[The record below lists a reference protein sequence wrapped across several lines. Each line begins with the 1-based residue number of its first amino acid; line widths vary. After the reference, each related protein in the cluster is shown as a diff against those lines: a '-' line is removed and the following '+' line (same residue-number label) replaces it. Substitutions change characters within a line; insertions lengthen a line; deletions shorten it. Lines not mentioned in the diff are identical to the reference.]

1 MFILHIDSDSLMFK
15 SQLPKIDELSTIRTI
30 PHLHTL
36 VLSFEN
42 TDSPPLEFITAADLF
57 TGNKNL
63 NRIDVAISSSENQLE
78 YQRWDRAAS
87 EPRIIEPQEA
97 LSWKEWDTWNWTSFR
112 WS

>member
-1 MFILHIDSDSLMFK
+1 MFARYLDYLLIFK
-15 SQLPKIDELSTIRTI
+15 SQKIDELSTICTI

-42 TDSPPLEFITAADLF
+42 TDSPPPEFTNAADIF
-57 TGNKNL
+57 AENKAL
-63 NRIDVAISSSENQLE
+63 KRVDVATPSTGRLQ

-87 EPRIIEPQEA
+87 EPTFIEPQEA
-97 LSWKEWDTWNWTSFR
+97 LSWKEWNTWNWTSFR